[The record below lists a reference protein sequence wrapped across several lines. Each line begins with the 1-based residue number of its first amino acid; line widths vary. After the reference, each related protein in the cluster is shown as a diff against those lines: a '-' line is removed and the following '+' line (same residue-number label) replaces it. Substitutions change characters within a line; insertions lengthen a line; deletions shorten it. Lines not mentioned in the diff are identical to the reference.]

1 MGFAGCARMK
11 ISAELKI
18 IGLAAFSLLV
28 VMVPAQWLPP
38 LAVALL
44 LFILIA
50 KANVIKL
57 WRMFAPALPLII
69 FICAAQAIL
78 AGGSVTI
85 AKFWIFSLSQDGARA
100 AILSAARIVL
110 LYLAGS
116 AVTVTTSETEF
127 ALAIRRFLNPVD
139 RFFNTSLGRDIST
152 MMMLAIAF
160 MPAIVE
166 EYASVKMAQE
176 ARGVSYGS
184 PVKAFKGVISIA
196 VPLLYSL
203 SRRADNVAMAMES
216 RCYGLKK

>member
-1 MGFAGCARMK
+1 MK
-11 ISAELKI
+11 IPAELKI
-18 IGLAAFSLLV
+18 LGLTAFSLMT
-28 VMVPAQWLPP
+28 VMVPAPWLAL
-38 LAVALL
+38 LAVMLIV
-44 LFILIA
+44 FILIA
-50 KANVIKL
+50 KANAAKMS
-57 WRMFAPALPLII
+57 RMFAPALPFII

-78 AGGSVTI
+78 AGGCVTV
-85 AKFWIFSLSQDGARA
+85 AKLWIFSLSQEGAQA
-100 AILSAARIVL
+100 AIISAARLVL

-127 ALAIRRFLNPVD
+127 VLAIRRFLSPVD
-139 RFFNTSLGRDIST
+139 RIFHTSFGRDIST

-176 ARGVSYGS
+176 ARGISYGS
-184 PVKAFKGVISIA
+184 PVKAFKGLVSIA

-203 SRRADNVAMAMES
+203 SRRADNIAMAMES

>member
-1 MGFAGCARMK
+1 MK
-11 ISAELKI
+11 IPAELKI
-18 IGLAAFSLLV
+18 IGLAAFSLIV
-28 VMVPAQWLPP
+28 VMAPVPWLAAPA
-38 LAVALL
+38 LALL
-44 LFILIA
+44 LYILLT
-50 KANVIKL
+50 KANAAKM
-57 WRMFAPALPLII
+57 WRMFMPALPFII
-69 FICAAQAIL
+69 FLCAAQAIL
-78 AGGSVTI
+78 AGGSETI
-85 AKFWIFSLSQDGARA
+85 VKLWIFSLSEEGARA
-100 AILSAARIVL
+100 AITSAARIVL

-127 ALAIRRFLNPVD
+127 AVAIRHFLSPAD
-139 RFFNTSLGRDIST
+139 RIFHSSFGRDIST

-203 SRRADNVAMAMES
+203 SRRADNIAMAMES
-216 RCYGLKK
+216 RCYGSEAHED

>member
-1 MGFAGCARMK
+1 M
-11 ISAELKI
+11 
-18 IGLAAFSLLV
+18 
-28 VMVPAQWLPP
+28 
-38 LAVALL
+38 
-44 LFILIA
+44 
-50 KANVIKL
+50 

-85 AKFWIFSLSQDGARA
+85 AKLWIFSLSQDGALA

-127 ALAIRRFLNPVD
+127 ALAIRRFLSPVD
-139 RFFNTSLGRDIST
+139 CLFKTSLGRDIST

-176 ARGVSYGS
+176 ARGVSYGG

-203 SRRADNVAMAMES
+203 SRRADNIAMAMES
-216 RCYGLKK
+216 RCYGNHKK